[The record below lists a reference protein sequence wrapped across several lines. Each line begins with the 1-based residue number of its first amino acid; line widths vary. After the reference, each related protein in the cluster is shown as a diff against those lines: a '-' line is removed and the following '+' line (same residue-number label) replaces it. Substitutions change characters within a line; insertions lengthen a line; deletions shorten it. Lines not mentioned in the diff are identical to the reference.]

1 MQKVIIFI
9 NIILFFSCSFLRESL
24 GKENEIIIIASPE
37 DRPFIE
43 NLMND
48 LFSQVIYT
56 PQPEPE
62 FSLHFM
68 NPWEL
73 DDVQEYGNILI
84 TSLDFPQDS
93 TGDYLMQRILQA
105 NSQNASVFTLSD
117 LYAKNQIICGIHT
130 HDAISMEKELE
141 LRGNWILKEFR
152 DILESRMM
160 KKIFSHG
167 KNDTLSIQISSII
180 GYTLDLQ
187 PDFKIIRK
195 DSLKHFIWIGRGYP
209 YRWITIHKSEKNK
222 YIKAGDAWNY
232 FSLELAD
239 LMPTVKIGMHY
250 RNTVS
255 KQFDDS
261 KVHVMRGIYAHSES
275 ESGGPFFVYIFDTD
289 SANEVILIGGFVNH
303 PGHQKILLLK
313 QLEII
318 AKTLHKGDI

>member
-1 MQKVIIFI
+1 M
-9 NIILFFSCSFLRESL
+9 S
-24 GKENEIIIIASPE
+24 
-37 DRPFIE
+37 
-43 NLMND
+43 D

-62 FSLHFM
+62 FSLYFRK
-68 NPWEL
+68 PWEL

-84 TSLDFPQDS
+84 TSLDFPKDS

-130 HDAISMEKELE
+130 QDAISMEKELE
-141 LRGNWILKEFR
+141 LRRNWILKEFR
-152 DILESRMM
+152 DILESRML

-209 YRWITIHKSEKNK
+209 YRWITVYKSEKNK
-222 YIKAGDAWNY
+222 YINPGEAWNHL
-232 FSLELAD
+232 SLEFAG
-239 LMPTVKIGMHY
+239 LMPAVKIGMHFRDTESQKY
-250 RNTVS
+250 DNTR
-255 KQFDDS
+255 
-261 KVHVMRGIYAHSES
+261 VHVMRGLYEHSES
-275 ESGGPFFVYIFDTD
+275 ETGGPFFVYIFDTD
-289 SANEVILIGGFVNH
+289 SANEVILIGGFVNY
-303 PGHQKILLLK
+303 PGHKKILLLK